1 MVFSPHIARKIA
13 QESARKLANA
23 EVARQAAKKTSKV
36 HRRSTNQNQPLSNSS
51 KVKVGR
57 IRDESKRLG
66 AERKKMS
73 DKQIKSIIDSMRKK
87 EGDSDLNTILPFSKK
102 LDSFSFSVVENMK
115 KKEYKLTAEAKADQD
130 FLNIFG
136 TKLSENSKKLI
147 RSERIKKEKADQE
160 KQSAHLDWMLKEYE
174 QQDLKGPRRAPRSM
188 VPSRMHKKNKTP
200 SFFEQIQFEKQQPP
214 SKLNE
219 WEKANPLHEG
229 KNKGALK
236 DGRFREPMLRPGEQS
251 YDPEMAKKWRGI
263 GLGLGGAGI
272 LGGGSLYSGANAKK
286 RPGTPNYGDYFG

>member
-13 QESARKLANA
+13 QESARKLADA
-23 EVARQAAKKTSKV
+23 EVARQAARKTSKV

-57 IRDESKRLG
+57 IRDESKRLD
-66 AERKKMS
+66 AKRKKIS
-73 DKQIKSIIDSMRKK
+73 DKQRKLVESKLSKLQKSEINDFLRVSN
-87 EGDSDLNTILPFSKK
+87 LL
-102 LDSFSFSVVENMK
+102 SFSGQG

-147 RSERIKKEKADQE
+147 KSERLKKEKIDKE
-160 KQSAHLDWMLKEYE
+160 KQSLRINWMLQDHE
-174 QQDLKGPRRAPRSM
+174 QKMVKGPRRAPNSM
-188 VPSRMHKKNKTP
+188 VPGKLDKEMKMP
-200 SFFEQIQFEKQQPP
+200 SMFEQIQFEKQKPP
-214 SKLNE
+214 GKLNE
-219 WEKANPLHEG
+219 WGKANPLHEG

-263 GLGLGGAGI
+263 GIGLGGAGV
-272 LGGGSLYSGANAKK
+272 LGGGSLYSGDNAKK

>member
-13 QESARKLANA
+13 QDSARKLANA
-23 EVARQAAKKTSKV
+23 EVARQAARKTSKV

-66 AERKKMS
+66 VERKKIS
-73 DKQIKSIIDSMRKK
+73 DKQKKYIESKLSESQKSEINDFLRVSL
-87 EGDSDLNTILPFSKK
+87 ELGEWGP
-102 LDSFSFSVVENMK
+102 K

-147 RSERIKKEKADQE
+147 KSERLKKEKIDKE
-160 KQSAHLDWMLKEYE
+160 KQSLKIKWTLQDHE
-174 QQDLKGPRRAPRSM
+174 QQMVKGPRRAPNSM
-188 VPSRMHKKNKTP
+188 VPDKLDKEMKMP
-200 SFFEQIQFEKQQPP
+200 SLFEQIQFEKQKPP
-214 SKLNE
+214 GKLNK
-219 WEKANPLHEG
+219 WGKANPLHEG

-263 GLGLGGAGI
+263 GLGLGGAGV
-272 LGGGSLYSGANAKK
+272 LGGGSLYSGDNAKK